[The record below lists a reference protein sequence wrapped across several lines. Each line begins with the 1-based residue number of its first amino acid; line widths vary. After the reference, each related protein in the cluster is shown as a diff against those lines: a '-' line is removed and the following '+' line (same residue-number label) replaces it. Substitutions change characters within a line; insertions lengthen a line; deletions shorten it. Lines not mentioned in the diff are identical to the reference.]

1 MQSGILIFN
10 LIFNLIYNLVINFI
24 YNLII
29 KIKAAKTQLEIREK
43 QFLRKSIGWQVNEYA
58 EEHFQ
63 KWPNRTELIWRSRAI
78 KVTPKRMFL

>member
-10 LIFNLIYNLVINFI
+10 LTFNLIFNLIFNL
-24 YNLII
+24 LII